1 MGQGSPADQVA
12 DFIRALALAWKNLAA
27 YPPGHP
33 ALAGSVER
41 AHRALTDLR
50 GRAGEVA
57 LGIAAD
63 GILYGDDKIDSTQAQ
78 KFAQALYGRGIAVV
92 RFAAETATSDI
103 DAFLRRL
110 TGAPDNPTP
119 LWEELTAAGVMNINL
134 KPVDY
139 SAVQVT
145 DQLTD
150 TPQEESKTL
159 WDDILHAL
167 VAGHELTPKARQ
179 LLSRDIRSVDELAAI
194 MLRYIDS
201 TDDPNAE
208 FDPDATFGVRLGAPL
223 PRNESAEAMIARVA
237 DSIGTHVARSSGSR
251 RQVAVQQV
259 IQLLRVMPDA
269 LRRTIVRAALRPL
282 ATDPTAGALL
292 RDLSDS
298 LEHDEMLE
306 ALRSLSMMSNLSPH
320 AVALLESLASI
331 EAKSTEPQPAPAAL
345 IGELVELFEEE
356 DIDRFNPP
364 DHKAL
369 LSEVSMGMPQL
380 QTTTPQSIDKLG
392 NRVETVTA
400 DAVDRQLGQTLI
412 ELLSKFGASRDVEK
426 VLGRAAMLL
435 RAEISGGQFGEAVSF
450 IQRLEQVG
458 AASPKPELRLAIVQ
472 CLVGVATPEAT
483 QALIENLANAPPDKT
498 AAIRRLVEALGT
510 AAARNLLVALSEESN
525 RSRRR
530 RLFDLLASLGPRI
543 VPEVVP
549 LLNDQRWY
557 VVRNMLL
564 LLRSVNDRTSLGEV
578 RRVAQHTDLR
588 VRMEAIK
595 TLLAFDT
602 SVPTKLLEDAVN
614 DRDPKMAETA
624 IALVGSYG
632 IKEAVGPL
640 LRIVKQRDL
649 FGKRRPL
656 RLRAIKALGE
666 LAEPAALPQMDY
678 LFSTSF
684 LPWPA
689 KEERYAAFESLAGYP
704 PEQRAAL
711 VERGLKARDP
721 QIREICR
728 KLDNG

>member
-1 MGQGSPADQVA
+1 VA

-33 ALAGSVER
+33 ALAGAVEA
-41 AHRALTDLR
+41 AHRALMDLR
-50 GRAGEVA
+50 GPAGEVA

-92 RFAAETATSDI
+92 RFAAETTTADLDT
-103 DAFLRRL
+103 FLRRL
-110 TGAPDNPTP
+110 TGTPENPTP
-119 LWEELTAAGVMNINL
+119 LWEELTAAGVVNINL

-145 DQLTD
+145 DKLTD
-150 TPQEESKTL
+150 EPQERQSL
-159 WDDILHAL
+159 WEDILRAL
-167 VAGHELTPKARQ
+167 VAGHELTPKARR

-201 TDDPNAE
+201 ADDPSAE
-208 FDPDATFGVRLGAPL
+208 FDPDATFGVRIETSVPQT
-223 PRNESAEAMIARVA
+223 ESAEAMIARVA
-237 DSIGTHVARSSGSR
+237 DSIGTHVASSSGSR
-251 RQVAVQQV
+251 RQVAVQQI

-282 ATDPTAGALL
+282 ATDPTAGSLMREL
-292 RDLSDS
+292 SNTLQRD
-298 LEHDEMLE
+298 EVLE
-306 ALRSLSMMSNLSPH
+306 ALRHLSMMGNLSPH
-320 AVALLESLASI
+320 AIALLESLASI
-331 EAKSTEPQPAPAAL
+331 EARSSEPQPAPAAL
-345 IGELVELFEEE
+345 LGELVELFEDE

-369 LSEVSMGMPQL
+369 LSEVSIELPRL
-380 QTTTPQSIDKLG
+380 QTTSEQSIEKLG
-392 NRVETVTA
+392 NRVETVA
-400 DAVDRQLGQTLI
+400 PEAVDRQLGQTLI
-412 ELLSKFGASRDVEK
+412 ELLSKFGTSRDVEK
-426 VLGRAAMLL
+426 ILERAASLL
-435 RAEISGGQFGEAVSF
+435 RAEITGGEFVEAVNF
-450 IQRLEQVG
+450 VHRLEQVG
-458 AASPKPELRLAIVQ
+458 ATAQKPELREAIIHCLA
-472 CLVGVATPEAT
+472 GVATPDAT
-483 QALIENLANAPPDKT
+483 QALIASLATAPPDET
-498 AAIRRLVEALGT
+498 AAIRRLVEALGA
-510 AAARNLLVALSEESN
+510 AAARSLLVALSEESN

-543 VPEVVP
+543 VPDVVP
-549 LLNDQRWY
+549 LLHDKRWY

-564 LLRSVNDRTSLGEV
+564 LLRSVNDRTSLAEV
-578 RRVAQHTDLR
+578 RRVAQHGDLR

-595 TLLAFDT
+595 TLLAYDE
-602 SVPTKLLEDAVN
+602 SVPTALLEEAVN
-614 DRDPKMAETA
+614 DRDPKLAETA

-640 LRIVKQRDL
+640 LRILKRRDL
-649 FGKRRPL
+649 FGKRRSL
-656 RLRAIKALGE
+656 RVRVIKALGE
-666 LAEPAALPQMDY
+666 LADPLALSQMDS

-689 KEERYAAFESLAGYP
+689 KEERHAAFESLAGYP
-704 PEQRAAL
+704 PDARAPL

-728 KLDNG
+728 KLRNE